1 MIKETLEKILNTLEK
16 CCEETHQNHKSE
28 SDGKETADIDELS
41 NDIDELS
48 KVLSIDKRYIF
59 APSHKETNEIIE
71 KIKGKED
78 FRQRDDLFSSDEKWY
93 LVCGK
98 EDSKI
103 DISLYNNKVKKIP
116 CNVIFNNYNID
127 LHIDESKGVKK
138 DNTET
143 IKNHLYFYNCAFEK
157 GLIKLTN
164 IIFEKTLT
172 FNQCNIES
180 EVQIY
185 KNRFSSH
192 LVFRDCYDKQS
203 KKITSLDLQENKF
216 EGYLFIKNCAI
227 EKINLWK
234 NKFKNRCYFM
244 DSVFGN
250 KNNENIK
257 LNFSNA
263 HFEDNAYFNN
273 SEFYSYADFHE
284 CEFDDIACFYGVK
297 FHKIPNFSQVVLKG
311 NFNALNITSNFVF
324 DDLKKQIK
332 QEYENFNKDIKE
344 KENKK
349 PLDKFANDFRD
360 SFRIFKSALIKDNNL
375 LDASNFHK
383 YELYCKEIELKQNWD
398 KKGENVKN
406 MTNLE
411 KNISR
416 IRDFVDFLLLGF
428 YRKLCDHHTDFLKV
442 FNNLILLIALYAL
455 FVFGFTWL
463 HDDKLEDTRA
473 ILTLFGFFD
482 KFKFCFNIGVGI
494 CIVIGGILILYKMD
508 KISIESFLNILK
520 IFQFLSHIRKWLLKI
535 FKKEIFVKLSLA
547 LKIILLDLGFL
558 VESLIIILFI
568 PCVFYVLFSLFGF
581 FLNLGKDF
589 EYSLLIN
596 TLFVSL
602 YICLVYTKS
611 LFFGRY
617 VVLIFSYIG
626 FIIMLIKQPNVIH
639 PLIGK
644 IANESDKFFNYPS
657 LIVLNI
663 LYTILLALVL
673 FSLQKTARKNSIVPS

>member
-1 MIKETLEKILNTLEK
+1 MKETLEKILNTLEK

-93 LVCGK
+93 LVCAK

-482 KFKFCFNIGVGI
+482 KLKFCFNIGVGI
-494 CIVIGGILILYKMD
+494 FIALGFILVLYKID
-508 KISIESFLNILK
+508 KNFIKSFLNILK
-520 IFQFLSHIRKWLLKI
+520 IFQSLSHIRKWLLKI

-558 VESLIIILFI
+558 VESLIIIFFI